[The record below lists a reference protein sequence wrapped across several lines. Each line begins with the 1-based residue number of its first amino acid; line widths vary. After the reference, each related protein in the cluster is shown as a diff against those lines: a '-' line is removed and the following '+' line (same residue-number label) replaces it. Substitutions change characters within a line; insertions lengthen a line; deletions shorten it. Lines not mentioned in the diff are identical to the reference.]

1 MLFLY
6 LPPATCVGSS
16 LFVGLDCV
24 HVCMFV
30 FVFLSARMGVE
41 LVSGMLCVCLCLFVL
56 FPSGGAVWICACLD
70 VYASVCFFFW
80 IRSSQRMT
88 MIIPPLAGTDDGL
101 LMRWHASRGSLT
113 DASPSS

>member
-41 LVSGMLCVCLCLFVL
+41 LVSGMLCVCL
-56 FPSGGAVWICACLD
+56 
-70 VYASVCFFFW
+70 
-80 IRSSQRMT
+80 
-88 MIIPPLAGTDDGL
+88 
-101 LMRWHASRGSLT
+101 
-113 DASPSS
+113 